1 MKRNIKG
8 LNTDEKSNMTTEK
21 HEFMNSQDYYI
32 NQPINKPP
40 VPSSDQYSYYP
51 SFDPNMSN
59 VGDSK
64 RYNDPITSSTPHQT
78 NSMNDRIIEEE
89 INSRRFLYVF
99 RNAYG
104 LTTVINYKY
113 DNAALNKFLSMF
125 DVWGSDGERK
135 TDKDEKFDEYWFE
148 LPAECYSMFST
159 EVFKEVFRRFG
170 VRVVFDYPFIR
181 KEIII

>member
-1 MKRNIKG
+1 MKKKNIGTNETVNAEDKNNFITG
-8 LNTDEKSNMTTEK
+8 YEGCA
-21 HEFMNSQDYYI
+21 I
-32 NQPINKPP
+32 NQPVNKPP
-40 VPSSDQYSYYP
+40 QVHPASSGYYP
-51 SFDPNMSN
+51 SFDPNTSN
-59 VGDSK
+59 IGMAGRFINPVFGSAL
-64 RYNDPITSSTPHQT
+64 YQN
-78 NSMNDRIIEEE
+78 NSEMNNKIIQDE
-89 INSRRFLYVF
+89 IASRRFLYVF

-104 LTTVINYKY
+104 LTTAINYKY

-170 VRVVFDYPFIR
+170 VRVVFDYPF
-181 KEIII
+181 

>member
-1 MKRNIKG
+1 MRRP
-8 LNTDEKSNMTTEK
+8 LNTNESISATNKKPETMTS
-21 HEFMNSQDYYI
+21 HGDHVI
-32 NQPINKPP
+32 NQPVNKPP
-40 VPSSDQYSYYP
+40 VPSSAQYGYYP
-51 SFDPNMSN
+51 SFDPSASNISMGSNPKQSN
-59 VGDSK
+59 VE
-64 RYNDPITSSTPHQT
+64 
-78 NSMNDRIIEEE
+78 MNNKIIQDE
-89 INSRRFLYVF
+89 IASRRFLYVF

-113 DNAALNKFLSMF
+113 DNEALNKFLSMF

-170 VRVVFDYPFIR
+170 VRVVFDYPFPR